1 MLGQIVY
8 CGSVIY
14 YLMTFKLYF
23 FSFFGIIALGDVG
36 ICIYAHI
43 VLLKNGGKENMVS
56 TVVYLFSAVAILV
69 SGFLIRRNFVN
80 LRECNEGTEEM
91 KDLAGIIRAGA
102 QTFLK
107 REYRVIIPTVTLF
120 AILYTL
126 CTETFAGVALLFGAM
141 LNVVAVE
148 VGMRAG
154 TYGNVRTTNTARV
167 TKSLSRTLRT
177 ALLSGSVSGFIVPA
191 MGLGGFLVV
200 FLLSTRSGFDVLGHG
215 LLFQNTCSALAM
227 RLGCYSLGFS
237 LVAMFN
243 RVAGGNYT
251 KAADI
256 SADIVGKNVHN
267 LPEDDSRMPNTV
279 ADFIGDCVNDIAGNI
294 SDLAESFVAT
304 PTACILISMQLF
316 KDQPMAMVAACL
328 FPFILSAGGL
338 VSSLISVSYVL
349 FANRGRKEIIY
360 ENGERKEVESSRKI
374 SDPGKELNLATYL
387 SAIAVFAIG
396 LIGAKL
402 VFDVKVDF
410 HIFKLGWISPW
421 VASLFGVI
429 SSVAVGKITEYYT
442 GTTYKPVKNLTKMAF
457 EGEPFVVTEGDA
469 IGYRSVFSP
478 VLVICLSMW
487 LAYKICG
494 TYGIA
499 IAGLGMLSFVGTTVS
514 IDAFGP
520 VADNA
525 GGIAESC
532 HLDPEVREITDRLDA
547 VGNTTAAIGKGN
559 AIGSAT
565 FATVS
570 LIMSYIGSY
579 NSAATDST
587 TKIVSVLVGCII
599 GMALVMYFSAMLTH
613 NTIIAA
619 QAMADEGERQLKIP
633 GVIEGTVKPDYDRV
647 IKMAADGALR
657 HMLLPSIL
665 ALISPILFGFL
676 LGPDVVLGLLGG
688 STCTAVGLAIYN
700 GNSGGAF
707 DNSKKSIEIRKASLS
722 EDVDDSTRE
731 ILDRAHKASV
741 VGDTVGDTRKDVV
754 GVALDIFIKTM
765 STVSNTLA
773 PLFSLFHLL

>member
-1 MLGQIVY
+1 MANA
-8 CGSVIY
+8 
-14 YLMTFKLYF
+14 T
-23 FSFFGIIALGDVG
+23 
-36 ICIYAHI
+36 
-43 VLLKNGGKENMVS
+43 
-56 TVVYLFSAVAILV
+56 VYLFSAVAILL
-69 SGFLIRRNFVN
+69 SGLLIWRNFMD
-80 LRECNEGTEEM
+80 LKRHDEGTAEM
-91 KDLAGIIRAGA
+91 SELAGIIRAGA
-102 QTFLK
+102 RTFLR
-107 REYRVIIPTVTLF
+107 REYRVIIPTVALF
-120 AILYTL
+120 AVLYTL
-126 CTETFAGVALLFGAM
+126 CTETFAGVALLFGAT
-141 LNVVAVE
+141 LNVIAVE

-154 TYGNVRTTNTARV
+154 TYGNVRTTNAARV
-167 TKSLSRTLRT
+167 TKALSRTMRI

-200 FLLSTRSGFDVLGHG
+200 FLLSTKTGGFNAIGHG

-267 LPEDDSRMPNTV
+267 MPEDDSRMPNTV

-304 PTACILISMQLF
+304 PTACILISLQLF
-316 KDQPMAMVAACL
+316 KDDPLAMLAACL
-328 FPFILSAGGL
+328 FPFVLSAGGL
-338 VSSLISVSYVL
+338 LSSLLSVSYVL
-349 FANRGRKEIIY
+349 FANRKRKKTVYEDGVEKEIVY
-360 ENGERKEVESSRKI
+360 SREI
-374 SDPGKELNLATYL
+374 SDPARELDLATYL
-387 SAIAVFAIG
+387 SAALVFAIG

-402 VFDVKVDF
+402 IFDTNANF
-410 HIFKLGWISPW
+410 HIFAIGWISPW
-421 VASLFGVI
+421 VASLFGVV
-429 SSVAVGKITEYYT
+429 SSVAVGKLTEYYT
-442 GTTYKPVKNLTKMAF
+442 STDRKPVKNLTKMAF
-457 EGEPFVVTEGDA
+457 EGEPFVITEGDA
-469 IGYRSVFSP
+469 IGYRSVFGP

-487 LAYKICG
+487 LAYKVCG

-532 HLDPEVREITDRLDA
+532 HLDPEVRVITDQLDA

-579 NSAATDST
+579 NSAANDT
-587 TKIVSVLVGCII
+587 TSKIVSVLVGCII

-613 NTIIAA
+613 NTIVAA
-619 QAMADEGERQLKIP
+619 QSMADEGERQLKIP
-633 GVIEGTVKPDYDRV
+633 GVIEGTVKPDYNRV
-647 IKMAADGALR
+647 IKMAADGALK

-707 DNSKKSIEIRKASLS
+707 DNSKKSIEIKKASDPENAS
-722 EDVDDSTRE
+722 
-731 ILDRAHKASV
+731 LDRAHKAAV

-773 PLFSLFHLL
+773 PLFQAFHLL